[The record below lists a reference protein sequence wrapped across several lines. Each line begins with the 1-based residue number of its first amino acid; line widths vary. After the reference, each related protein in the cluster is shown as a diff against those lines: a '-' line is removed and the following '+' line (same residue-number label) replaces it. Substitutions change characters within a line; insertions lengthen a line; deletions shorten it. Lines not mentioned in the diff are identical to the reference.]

1 MFFHPTPVLI
11 ILGSAVAIAAGFVK
25 GFSGFGFAVI
35 FTPLCSIMFGNPR
48 EVVFVALVLG
58 AIMSLGV
65 IAEVRHEIA
74 KDRIIPIVIGT
85 AVGTPIGIALLSLID
100 VSTLKLIIAS
110 IAIGVTLLRLAKLKI
125 KIVAGAKPL
134 TIGTLLGGILN
145 GCTSMGGPIPALIV
159 AWQNRG
165 IDESRSILV
174 VFNLLSYL
182 LAIAAALGTG
192 VAQLPWL
199 LSGIWLF
206 PPAAIGTFAG
216 VHAVRHISQKTF
228 SHVITAVVGLAGVA
242 GVLSVL
248 KI

>member
-1 MFFHPTPVLI
+1 MFLHPTLILI
-11 ILGSAVAIAAGFVK
+11 ILGSVVAIASGFVK
-25 GFSGFGFAVI
+25 GFAGFGFAVV
-35 FTPLCSIMFGNPR
+35 FTPLCSIIFDNPR

-65 IAEVRHEIA
+65 VAEVRHSIT
-74 KDRIIPIVIGT
+74 KDRTTPVVIGT
-85 AVGTPIGIALLSLID
+85 AVGTPIGIVLLGLID

-125 KIVAGAKPL
+125 RIVAGAKPL
-134 TIGTLLGGILN
+134 AVGALLGGILN

-182 LAIAAALGTG
+182 LAIAVALGTG

>member
-1 MFFHPTPVLI
+1 
-11 ILGSAVAIAAGFVK
+11 
-25 GFSGFGFAVI
+25 
-35 FTPLCSIMFGNPR
+35 
-48 EVVFVALVLG
+48 
-58 AIMSLGV
+58 MSFGV
-65 IAEVRHEIA
+65 IAEVRHEVT
-74 KDRIIPIVIGT
+74 KDRTIPVVIGT
-85 AVGTPIGIALLSLID
+85 AIGTPIGIVLLGVID

-110 IAIGVTLLRLAKLKI
+110 IAIGVTLLRLAQLKI
-125 KIVAGAKPL
+125 RILAGTKPL
-134 TIGTLLGGILN
+134 TIGTMLGGILN

-159 AWQNRG
+159 AWQGRG

-182 LAIAAALGTG
+182 LAIAVALGAG

-199 LSGIWLF
+199 LSGIWLL

-228 SHVITAVVGLAGVA
+228 AHVITVVVGLAGVA